1 MWTSVFE
8 HQFACE
14 FSSIRIIPSEQ
25 DSNRSPWELKIMR
38 NRSDMPF
45 HTHSRAF
52 FSFVEEGKVKVGRAN
67 IVEFG

>member
-1 MWTSVFE
+1 MG
-8 HQFACE
+8 
-14 FSSIRIIPSEQ
+14 
-25 DSNRSPWELKIMR
+25 LKITR